1 MRLVLKKN
9 LKPKSIIGA
18 YKYSVHWVDGGS
30 KLKYLSGSMA
40 NNEEFKFKNFTFSF
54 KGLDVLLYKYEKFK
68 QFYIYNYLISYLFKK
83 TLSILK

>member
-1 MRLVLKKN
+1 
-9 LKPKSIIGA
+9 
-18 YKYSVHWVDGGS
+18 
-30 KLKYLSGSMA
+30 MA

-68 QFYIYNYLISYLFKK
+68 QFYIYNYLISYLFIK